1 MLILYGLTG
10 KLALDPIVVTF
21 VTKNAPAGALGTTL
35 SAYNFIGMSGS
46 ILAPYVT
53 GFLAD
58 SLGSMQVGFYLSCVL
73 LLIGLGIFAVL
84 AKENEKETVK

>member
-1 MLILYGLTG
+1 M
-10 KLALDPIVVTF
+10 VTF